1 MDAALRELNDQLD
14 LATQRLLDA
23 ARIVP
28 EPDLRAPSLLRG
40 WTRADVL
47 AHLARGAD
55 AMRSLLLGARAG
67 QQRPVRTGGQGRR
80 TRPPPRRPKDLM
92 TDLAASAM
100 ALRTVI
106 RQLPDQAWSFR
117 LKIEPAEPFPAA
129 QMPIR
134 RLVEVELHHCDLG
147 IGYDASSWPSGF
159 GAAQL
164 PEPMHSQR
172 QERMSYPPQSYQ
184 PTPPARPAAA
194 PGPAQQRAMILR
206 SLSGGPAHVIWREA
220 SDA

>member
-1 MDAALRELNDQLD
+1 MA
-14 LATQRLLDA
+14 
-23 ARIVP
+23 
-28 EPDLRAPSLLRG
+28 
-40 WTRADVL
+40 
-47 AHLARGAD
+47 
-55 AMRSLLLGARAG
+55 
-67 QQRPVRTGGQGRR
+67 
-80 TRPPPRRPKDLM
+80 
-92 TDLAASAM
+92 DLAASAM

-117 LKIEPAEPFPAA
+117 LKIQPAEPFPAA

-159 GAAQL
+159 TEMPL

-184 PTPPARPAAA
+184 ATPSRPNRPWPRPACPAA
-194 PGPAQQRAMILR
+194 RHDPPLAERRPGPGLMRRPGNA
-206 SLSGGPAHVIWREA
+206 
-220 SDA
+220 